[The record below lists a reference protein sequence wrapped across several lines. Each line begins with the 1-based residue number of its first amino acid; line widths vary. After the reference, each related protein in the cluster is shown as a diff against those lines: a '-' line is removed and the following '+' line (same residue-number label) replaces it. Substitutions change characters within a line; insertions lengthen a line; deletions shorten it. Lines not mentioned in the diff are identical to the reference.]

1 MGDELLRKDHRQIS
15 ELRALGEAQ
24 RAATQGCARWNSDQ
38 FLRMILANREGEAA
52 LATLQL
58 GEVLVRPI
66 PSMQSVF
73 AYESLVDECAKQ
85 FGGGPVAAA
94 AAPAAAP
101 AQRAPAKPA
110 AKPPV
115 KK

>member
-1 MGDELLRKDHRQIS
+1 
-15 ELRALGEAQ
+15 
-24 RAATQGCARWNSDQ
+24 
-38 FLRMILANREGEAA
+38 MILANREGEVA

-66 PSMQSVF
+66 PSMQSVY

-94 AAPAAAP
+94 PAATP